1 MIDEE
6 EKYLMDIEDKV
17 TDIPDWFT
25 YTFSYHFINCM
36 YNLYYLKKEIM
47 YKERI

>member
-25 YTFSYHFINCM
+25 VPSILIPSVIISLIVC
-36 YNLYYLKKEIM
+36 I
-47 YKERI
+47 ICII